1 LAPTMEDFA
10 VINETAFLNVW
21 MDMRGEDGT
30 WLPILRDILLMREN
44 LDLGWIPPGMYPSL

>member
-1 LAPTMEDFA
+1 MEDFA

>member
-1 LAPTMEDFA
+1 MEDFA

-44 LDLGWIPPGMYPSL
+44 LDLGWIPPGTYPSL